1 MANYDRLNG
10 TGLTT
15 MLNRLAQLVE
25 PVISILPISKGG
37 TGNAD
42 GYIRTGKASNTTAA
56 EASTIEGVNNTVE
69 GKNSHAEGN
78 SNTVNKITDYP
89 NADLSCHVEGYSN
102 TMTAQ
107 YSHAEGANNTVT
119 GATAHAEGMNNTVSQ
134 QGAHAEGRNNT
145 ASGYYSH
152 AEGGYNNATSYFTHA
167 AGSHNNA
174 GYENQSVV
182 GTYNNNKATTLF
194 EVGNGTE
201 NARSNAFEVYADG
214 HVNAP
219 GGFYKNGTELVTGV
233 SSFNSRTGAITPTA
247 GDYDATQ
254 VNYNSNQTVKQK
266 IDALVTNEASDIAVQ
281 QILLKDTV
289 GWIGKNLLPNHAT
302 DTTIDGVTFT
312 VNVDGSINVNGTANA
327 TIFFTYPN
335 EIFPGSPCI
344 LSGCPSGGSMESY
357 CADFRKQSDGKTFG
371 NRDFGEGAL
380 LTLPTTELV
389 HYTIRIASGYTANNL
404 TFYPMLRKANITD
417 STYEPYH
424 ESVEGQLSQLSV
436 LGVLGAKNLFKVTAE
451 SQTIGGVTFTVNKDS
466 CGNVLNVTANGTSAD
481 GKTIL
486 GRVELDVGTYKLN
499 GSPKSPNLYD
509 WRFRLEDISTGNVV
523 AWDDGNG
530 AIFTV
535 STKKT
540 YELQIRYEANVVF
553 NNIVFYPMLRF
564 AADHDDTYQPY
575 AMTNRELTEAAG
587 VWTTVVSC
595 LTGDSSVT
603 INNANIHTTSVI
615 DIYYENSSGTPV
627 FYKNT
632 VVTEGRLVITFE
644 SELTESVNIKLK
656 IIN

>member
-1 MANYDRLNG
+1 MANYDRLNQ

-15 MLNRLAQLVE
+15 MLNRIAQLVE

-78 SNTVNKITDYP
+78 SNTVNKITEYP

-167 AGSHNNA
+167 AGSYNNA
-174 GYENQSVV
+174 GYENQTVV

-194 EVGNGTE
+194 EVGNGAE

-254 VNYNSNQTVKQK
+254 VSYSSGTSVKAK
-266 IDALVTNEASDIAVQ
+266 ID
-281 QILLKDTV
+281 
-289 GWIGKNLLPNHAT
+289 
-302 DTTIDGVTFT
+302 
-312 VNVDGSINVNGTANA
+312 
-327 TIFFTYPN
+327 
-335 EIFPGSPCI
+335 
-344 LSGCPSGGSMESY
+344 
-357 CADFRKQSDGKTFG
+357 
-371 NRDFGEGAL
+371 
-380 LTLPTTELV
+380 
-389 HYTIRIASGYTANNL
+389 
-404 TFYPMLRKANITD
+404 
-417 STYEPYH
+417 
-424 ESVEGQLSQLSV
+424 SV
-436 LGVLGAKNLFKVTAE
+436 
-451 SQTIGGVTFTVNKDS
+451 
-466 CGNVLNVTANGTSAD
+466 
-481 GKTIL
+481 
-486 GRVELDVGTYKLN
+486 
-499 GSPKSPNLYD
+499 
-509 WRFRLEDISTGNVV
+509 
-523 AWDDGNG
+523 
-530 AIFTV
+530 
-535 STKKT
+535 
-540 YELQIRYEANVVF
+540 
-553 NNIVFYPMLRF
+553 
-564 AADHDDTYQPY
+564 
-575 AMTNRELTEAAG
+575 AG
-587 VWTTVVSC
+587 VWTTPVLC
-595 LTGDSSVT
+595 LTGDTSVT
-603 INNANIHTTSVI
+603 ITNSAIHTTSTI
-615 DIYYENSSGTPV
+615 NPYIQTASGAV
-627 FYKNT
+627 VAYSNL
-632 VVTEGRLVITFE
+632 VVTEGHAVITFGAA
-644 SELTESVNIKLK
+644 LTEVASVKLQ
-656 IIN
+656 ILNV

>member
-15 MLNRLAQLVE
+15 MLNRIAQLVE

-78 SNTVNKITDYP
+78 SNTVNKITEYP

-167 AGSHNNA
+167 AGSYNNA
-174 GYENQSVV
+174 GYENQTVV
-182 GTYNNNKATTLF
+182 GKYNNNKATTLF
-194 EVGNGTE
+194 EVGNGNE

-254 VNYNSNQTVKQK
+254 VNYSSGTSVKQK
-266 IDALVTNEASDIAVQ
+266 ID
-281 QILLKDTV
+281 
-289 GWIGKNLLPNHAT
+289 
-302 DTTIDGVTFT
+302 
-312 VNVDGSINVNGTANA
+312 NVA
-327 TIFFTYPN
+327 
-335 EIFPGSPCI
+335 
-344 LSGCPSGGSMESY
+344 
-357 CADFRKQSDGKTFG
+357 
-371 NRDFGEGAL
+371 GA
-380 LTLPTTELV
+380 
-389 HYTIRIASGYTANNL
+389 
-404 TFYPMLRKANITD
+404 
-417 STYEPYH
+417 
-424 ESVEGQLSQLSV
+424 
-436 LGVLGAKNLFKVTAE
+436 
-451 SQTIGGVTFTVNKDS
+451 
-466 CGNVLNVTANGTSAD
+466 
-481 GKTIL
+481 
-486 GRVELDVGTYKLN
+486 
-499 GSPKSPNLYD
+499 
-509 WRFRLEDISTGNVV
+509 
-523 AWDDGNG
+523 
-530 AIFTV
+530 
-535 STKKT
+535 
-540 YELQIRYEANVVF
+540 
-553 NNIVFYPMLRF
+553 
-564 AADHDDTYQPY
+564 
-575 AMTNRELTEAAG
+575 
-587 VWTTVVSC
+587 WTTVVSC